1 MMSWAIWCAMVVAG
15 CACAEA
21 APASNA
27 LTPSIDWAQFDST
40 APDDESIGYAVPSM
54 SGRLNAGAPWLYL
67 LAEVPRDSQ
76 VSSNEGLARS
86 RRTLYVSVNPAV
98 EVLQREAYNNYLERQ
113 AHANRDF
120 LNCVGK
126 RDPWSNPDCIL
137 KH

>member
-27 LTPSIDWAQFDST
+27 LTPAIDWAQFDST

-54 SGRLNAGAPWLYL
+54 SGRFTAGAPWLYL

-76 VSSNEGLARS
+76 ENERVK
-86 RRTLYVSVNPAV
+86 RRMPQLSIDMPMSVLRNKLNLEMERKVHALRAAV
-98 EVLQREAYNNYLERQ
+98 
-113 AHANRDF
+113 NRNF
-120 LNCVGK
+120 LNDIGK
-126 RDPWSNPDCIL
+126 RGFGLRSSEVD
-137 KH
+137 KY

>member
-27 LTPSIDWAQFDST
+27 LTPAIDWAQFDST

-54 SGRLNAGAPWLYL
+54 SGRLTAGAPWLYL

-76 VSSNEGLARS
+76 ENERVK
-86 RRTLYVSVNPAV
+86 RRMPQLSIDMPMSVLRNKLNLEMERKVHALRAAV
-98 EVLQREAYNNYLERQ
+98 
-113 AHANRDF
+113 NRNF
-120 LNCVGK
+120 LNDIGK
-126 RDPWSNPDCIL
+126 RGFGLRSSEVD
-137 KH
+137 KY

>member
-76 VSSNEGLARS
+76 ENERVK
-86 RRTLYVSVNPAV
+86 RRMPQLSIDMPMSVLRNKLNLEMERKVHALRAAV
-98 EVLQREAYNNYLERQ
+98 
-113 AHANRDF
+113 NRNF
-120 LNCVGK
+120 LNDIGK
-126 RDPWSNPDCIL
+126 RGFGVRSSEVD
-137 KH
+137 KY